1 MDGREADTRWWTS
14 PRSLIRRLL
23 ALDDTPHSIALGT
36 TIGMFVGMTPTV
48 GIQMI
53 VILAIAA
60 VTRPLFHFNRVA
72 GLIAVYISNPLTML
86 PMYAAFYYVGTL
98 LVEAPMTP
106 DEFLAQFEAALEQG
120 WLDPLRFIFAEVAW
134 PMLAGSLLIAT
145 VTAVP
150 TYPIV
155 KQLVIAKRR
164 LLAGAETETETEPHQ
179 ADTPDTESRAE
190 PDPQS

>member
-1 MDGREADTRWWTS
+1 MDGRDADTRWWTS
-14 PRSLIRRLL
+14 PRRLIRRLL

-36 TIGMFVGMTPTV
+36 AIGMFVGMTPTV

-72 GLIAVYISNPLTML
+72 GLITVYISNPLTML

-150 TYPIV
+150 TYPIA

-164 LLAGAETETETEPHQ
+164 LLAGAETETETEPRQ
-179 ADTPDTESRAE
+179 ANTPDTEPPAE
-190 PDPQS
+190 PDAPS

>member
-1 MDGREADTRWWTS
+1 MDGRDADTRWWTS
-14 PRSLIRRLL
+14 PRRLIRRLL

-48 GIQMI
+48 GIQMM

-145 VTAVP
+145 VAAVP

>member
-1 MDGREADTRWWTS
+1 MDGRDADTRWWTS
-14 PRSLIRRLL
+14 PRRLIRRLL